1 MIESPQTLIVL
12 AVMCYLA
19 YGAALIIN
27 DRNNR
32 KWT

>member
-1 MIESPQTLIVL
+1 MIEKLQVLIIL
-12 AVMCYLA
+12 AVVAYLC

-32 KWT
+32 K

>member
-1 MIESPQTLIVL
+1 MIEKLQVLILL
-12 AVMCYLA
+12 AVMAYLC

-32 KWT
+32 K